1 MDATDRA
8 LINLLQDGI
17 EITGRPFR
25 DAAAR
30 LGISEQEVVERL
42 QRLVDEGL
50 LSRFGPLYNAE
61 RLGGAVTLAAI
72 AVPEERYEEV
82 TELVNSY
89 PEVAHNYAREHT
101 LNMWFVVS
109 TERAERLGEV
119 LDDIESRSGL
129 PVYNMPREREF
140 YIGLRFDL

>member
-109 TERAERLGEV
+109 TDRAERLGEV